1 MRSALL
7 STLSLLNI
15 VMSIPLSLCVYR
27 YFLQITYFSTV
38 HVATLMIII
47 GIGSDDVFLFHD
59 QWKNTL
65 QIKALKGK
73 PIERLSI
80 VLRRS
85 ISAMFST
92 SITTACSYF
101 SCYFSTIMPLRA
113 FGIFAALLVMFCY
126 VITIIVQPIIYYLYE
141 VYIYENTFFCGSSS
155 LF

>member
-1 MRSALL
+1 M
-7 STLSLLNI
+7 
-15 VMSIPLSLCVYR
+15 
-27 YFLQITYFSTV
+27 
-38 HVATLMIII
+38 
-47 GIGSDDVFLFHD
+47 
-59 QWKNTL
+59 
-65 QIKALKGK
+65 KGK

-85 ISAMFST
+85 VSAMFST

-126 VITIIVQPIIYYLYE
+126 VITIVVQPIIYYLYE
-141 VYIYENTFFCGSSS
+141 VYIYENTNLCGNGS